1 MRQVSPS
8 PHGICPRLSALLCVD
23 LPVDGEDDV
32 LKDLLRERHRP
43 DWKMENVNQ
52 DVIGGIT
59 YSLDGLPACLLVV
72 VTIITVLGKLKA
84 WDILYQIY
92 NSC

>member
-1 MRQVSPS
+1 MR
-8 PHGICPRLSALLCVD
+8 GVD

-52 DVIGGIT
+52 VVIGRIT
-59 YSLDGLPACLLVV
+59 HSLEGCLLVV
-72 VTIITVLGKLKA
+72 VTIIIVLGKLET
-84 WDILYQIY
+84 
-92 NSC
+92 CM